1 MIDIKASL
9 HFFKS
14 LRSQRFH
21 RWPASLFV
29 PLKTIKNLNFTLR
42 NKRKAGVR
50 ISPPFS
56 LSITFRITYKKKRK
70 MASKNRNKVTTLQQL
85 QQRSEELKDAG
96 YIAVRPDAFTPLKN
110 GGGKVFSWNDY
121 VHSMLLTTAGMSAS
135 GGDASGSAA
144 RQQVSTIFASS
155 GGENLGKPKGV
166 GTEGLG
172 FMEWGI
178 ANRLPNLIWMLSRMS
193 PFTAAG
199 VDYIKK
205 ILVGRGP
212 APKYHY
218 TQYVGGNIT
227 EKYIPYE
234 SAGVLLRGQIADLK
248 AKEEAAAEAKRQ
260 NEQQSQNGQSQQ
272 EESPFSAVQLQ
283 VLSSDEEDS
292 EEMKSLKEALH
303 KWEETQ
309 AQLRD
314 FIENNDLM
322 QTFLDLAG
330 DMALMSQCFVELQLN
345 QRSLDE
351 NGKAVPTAQW
361 TPKVIGL
368 KHRSIFT
375 TRLERMDENYR
386 INYAYVSNQWLDPT
400 QYVGVQKEEDRKIA
414 AIPYLPTTSAVK
426 DLQRKIRE
434 ARQKN
439 VSRKKR
445 PTRFIMSPRDF
456 GGPYYADAL
465 WHSIFAGSIFEYA
478 FTIVDDRLTRK
489 RNSNIIGRVIYIHQD
504 YISRLYQQ
512 QGEKKKK
519 TQGEIQNEIFTSINT
534 WLSNPDN
541 AGQALISSAFT
552 GSDGKEH
559 KAWEIVEIETKAND
573 QANADKTE
581 LQEISSIIFFAM
593 GLDAKLI
600 GNTPGDTASSG
611 GTDLRERFLV
621 KQIQFAPLQQ
631 LMIRPLEVLSRFN
644 DWDEHLVWWI
654 DREVLTTLDNSKTG
668 VAKQEAS

>member
-1 MIDIKASL
+1 
-9 HFFKS
+9 
-14 LRSQRFH
+14 
-21 RWPASLFV
+21 
-29 PLKTIKNLNFTLR
+29 
-42 NKRKAGVR
+42 
-50 ISPPFS
+50 
-56 LSITFRITYKKKRK
+56 
-70 MASKNRNKVTTLQQL
+70 MASKNKNRVTNLQQL
-85 QQRSEELKDAG
+85 QNRSEELKDAG
-96 YIAVRPDAFTPLKN
+96 YVAVRPDAFTPLKN

-155 GGENLGKPKGV
+155 GGENMGKPKGV

-172 FMEWGI
+172 FMEWGM

-212 APKYHY
+212 AAKYHY

-248 AKEEAAAEAKRQ
+248 AKEEE
-260 NEQQSQNGQSQQ
+260 
-272 EESPFSAVQLQ
+272 
-283 VLSSDEEDS
+283 S

-303 KWEETQ
+303 KWEETN

-314 FIENNDLM
+314 FLENNDLM

-386 INYAYVSNQWLDPT
+386 INYVYVSNQWLDPT

-426 DLQRKIRE
+426 DLQRNIRE
-434 ARQKN
+434 ARQKQ

-504 YISRLYQQ
+504 YINKLYQQ
-512 QGEKKKK
+512 QGEQKKK
-519 TQGEIQNEIFTSINT
+519 TIGEIQNEIFTSINT
-534 WLSNPDN
+534 WLANPDN

-644 DWDEHLVWWI
+644 DWDEHLVWQI

-668 VAKQEAS
+668 VAKQEIS